1 MQLKNKLDT
10 GEFTVLAEMEPPKG
24 VDVSMMET
32 HAMRAKGRVDAFVV
46 PDMNDAVLRMSALGG
61 AVVLHGKGMETVMQ
75 VTCRDRNRLALQA
88 DLLAA
93 HACGITS
100 IIIARGEEPAYGDHH
115 EAQGVYDLE
124 PLELLDAVQKLQ
136 QGKDMAGIDLAG
148 FPRFLVGS
156 TVNPGAKNDALSR
169 ELDEMKRKREAGV
182 QFFVTPPLFDI
193 AFIDPFLKRADRQ
206 KATLIPT
213 VLVLKSVG
221 MARYIDR
228 HQAHIHIPDAM
239 VNRIQGATDKPR
251 ECIQIAAEIVSKLR
265 DEGFGGVLLSTIGW
279 EDRISEILEMAD
291 FSSDP
296 G

>member
-10 GEFTVLAEMEPPKG
+10 GEFAVLAEMEPPKG

-115 EAQGVYDLE
+115 EAQGVYDLD

-136 QGKDMAGIDLAG
+136 QGKDMAGIDLTG

-156 TVNPGAKNDALSR
+156 TVNPGAKNDALNR
-169 ELDEMKRKREAGV
+169 ELDEMKRKTEAGV

-228 HQAHIHIPDAM
+228 NQAHIHIPDAM
-239 VNRIQGATDKPR
+239 INRIQGATDKPR
-251 ECIQIAAEIVSKLR
+251 ECTQIAAEIVSRLR

-291 FSSDP
+291 FSPDP

>member
-61 AVVLHGKGMETVMQ
+61 AVVLHRKGMETVMQ